1 MTLKT
6 FLSVLLVYRSNF
18 HVLHW
23 LAKGK
28 NFFRVHDKAAEYY
41 EEILNDVDVIA
52 EMILRRDGSIVNYEE
67 ALEVI
72 KEDENHEFL
81 LVDSEKTYNAKE
93 FKDNATKMLND
104 ILQCIEELLA
114 TEYIQEPKNVGIKA
128 TLEGMYDKYDLQAN
142 YLLKRFMD

>member
-23 LAKGK
+23 MVKGK
-28 NFFRVHDKAAEYY
+28 NFFKLHDKAAEYY
-41 EEILNDVDVIA
+41 EEILKDVDIVA

-81 LVDSEKTYNAKE
+81 LVDSNTTYGVKE
-93 FKDNATKMLND
+93 FKENATKMLND
-104 ILQCIEELLA
+104 ILQCLEELLA
-114 TEYIQEPKNVGIKA
+114 TEYIQDPKNVGIKA
-128 TLEGMYDKYDLQAN
+128 TLEGMHDKYDLQVN
-142 YLLKRFMD
+142 YLLKRFGD